1 MICQGLVHRSGRR
14 GGLAGGQDALRGRDA
29 RGSSQK
35 SIFPSPVLSV
45 FPTFCV
51 QRHHKRGYRS
61 KWRRRR
67 RGVVSPLL
75 GARGCCHGGD
85 FVRRNWD
92 NAPRGLRYPA
102 VAGSRRGQSF
112 KKRNKKFNGN
122 ALKKKSTSRIRVR
135 VSQPLTRVNPYRVN
149 SL

>member
-1 MICQGLVHRSGRR
+1 MICQGLVHRVPEEGRSR
-14 GGLAGGQDALRGRDA
+14 GRAGRASGRDA

-67 RGVVSPLL
+67 RRRGVSPLEVRADIRSAANHISL
-75 GARGCCHGGD
+75 VGIGIMRHVDCVIRSRFIGTLNCHAGALRHLKTEIVTERFESWFVASCGKVLRHLD
-85 FVRRNWD
+85 FY
-92 NAPRGLRYPA
+92 AC
-102 VAGSRRGQSF
+102 
-112 KKRNKKFNGN
+112 
-122 ALKKKSTSRIRVR
+122 
-135 VSQPLTRVNPYRVN
+135 
-149 SL
+149 